1 MHKMTEDDLKAAFAG
16 ESQAHMRYLVF
27 ADRAEKEGRAN
38 VARLFR
44 AIAYAEQ
51 VHATNHFRNLGGIG
65 PSADNLGAAI
75 AGETYEVEEM
85 YPAFRAV
92 AQLQNEAGAQKS
104 FNWAEEAEKVHAKMY
119 AEAKGAVESGKD
131 VKLGNVYICEVCGW
145 TVEGEAPDKCPLC
158 NAARDK
164 FRKF

>member
-1 MHKMTEDDLKAAFAG
+1 
-16 ESQAHMRYLVF
+16 
-27 ADRAEKEGRAN
+27 
-38 VARLFR
+38 
-44 AIAYAEQ
+44 
-51 VHATNHFRNLGGIG
+51 
-65 PSADNLGAAI
+65 
-75 AGETYEVEEM
+75 M

-104 FNWAEEAEKVHAKMY
+104 FNWAEEAEKVHATMY

-158 NAARDK
+158 NTARDK